1 MVHHEGIL
9 DADVVLTPLEDGDRA
24 QALAACGKKVLT
36 IDLNP
41 FSRTAQSST
50 VTIVDNIVRAMPLLV
65 LASRRIQEGNAT
77 CAAPYDNASVLEEAA
92 LFLRSRP
99 YNAEEYK

>member
-1 MVHHEGIL
+1 MVHHDGML

-24 QALAACGKKVLT
+24 QALVACGKQVIT

-50 VTIVDNIVRAMPLLV
+50 VSIVDNIVRALPLLV
-65 LASRRIQEGNAT
+65 RA
-77 CAAPYDNASVLEEAA
+77 
-92 LFLRSRP
+92 
-99 YNAEEYK
+99 